1 MEMIIVRRGVVA
13 VLICL
18 LAIGALGCGSLG
30 FADAV
35 PGLSGLPRGEDPLE
49 TQSRACT
56 EAMQGAVASQGLTD
70 SDDVNRL
77 IEVIQSQNEGCGIPI
92 WNPLASGDPGADEC
106 LRGLLRDQ
114 VTAGMMGV
122 SGDGVLFLSM
132 QASDGTPTGEG
143 CFMYHAK
150 RGTWVASGL
159 DHARRYMEANR
170 CRRAPGAM
178 IPALDPTCVAMYGHP
193 DQRAT
198 PAASPHGLLGDLP
211 GVTID
216 GPSPVNRDVPQ
227 PRGASR

>member
-1 MEMIIVRRGVVA
+1 MEMIIVRRVVVA

-18 LAIGALGCGSLG
+18 WAIVALGCGSLG

-35 PGLSGLPRGEDPLE
+35 PGLPRSEDPLE
-49 TQSRACT
+49 TESKACT
-56 EAMQGAVASQGLTD
+56 EAMQGAVASRGLMD
-70 SDDVNRL
+70 PDDINRL
-77 IEVIQSQNEGCGIPI
+77 IEAIQSQNEGCGIPI
-92 WNPLASGDPGADEC
+92 WNPLASGDTDADEC

-122 SGDGVLFLSM
+122 SGDGVLFVSM
-132 QASDGTPTGEG
+132 HGADGTPTGEG

-178 IPALDPTCVAMYGHP
+178 IAEPDPTCVAMYGHP
-193 DQRAT
+193 D
-198 PAASPHGLLGDLP
+198 
-211 GVTID
+211 
-216 GPSPVNRDVPQ
+216 
-227 PRGASR
+227 